1 MVEENAGLSIEVSC
15 AFLGLWETHPVL
27 GDPRP
32 QVPSKEECV
41 CWNRCPN
48 KNAVRRFM

>member
-1 MVEENAGLSIEVSC
+1 MNMMEENAALSIEVSC
-15 AFLGLWETHPVL
+15 AFPGLWETQPVL

-41 CWNRCPN
+41 C
-48 KNAVRRFM
+48 